1 MSLRGNPLQAGLW
14 VASIATLMMFS
25 PDSAT
30 AQVRGRGTGPGP
42 TLPQEGAP
50 ANGRGGRG
58 GAPTAAPPVAAWW
71 TDAALVARLGVTD
84 DQKSR
89 IEAIYGRYRQT
100 LVQNKTDLE
109 REEAV
114 LARMLETEPMEP
126 VNAVSTEIE
135 RVVQAR
141 GEMERTYSKMTL
153 EIRQILTRTQWIQLQ
168 SEQLQP
174 AQQPQGQRG
183 RGGARG
189 GGPAAPATPPTQ

>member
-1 MSLRGNPLQAGLW
+1 MSLRRNPLQAGLW

-30 AQVRGRGTGPGP
+30 AQARGRGGPA
-42 TLPQEGAP
+42 TAVPQEATP
-50 ANGRGGRG
+50 SPTRGGRG
-58 GAPTAAPPVAAWW
+58 GPPTSASAAVAAWW

-89 IEAIYGRYRQT
+89 LEAIYGRYRQT

-114 LARMLETEPMEP
+114 LARMLETEPTEP
-126 VNAVSTEIE
+126 VNVVSTQIE

-168 SEQLQP
+168 AEQLQP
-174 AQQPQGQRG
+174 VQQPQGQRG

-189 GGPAAPATPPTQ
+189 GGPAAPATPPQ